1 MLTIGQQVEQL
12 INEKAKDRD
21 FSERKLTLGICSKTS
36 LFKLLNG
43 STVSD
48 PRFLKILIQRLGKS
62 PNKLEFIAPKEYI
75 DLVYLQQL
83 FDDSIDKRDEAKAL
97 ELKRQI
103 DDFSVFDDYKN
114 IKHMYSLRNEAAYEY
129 YIKLDPARASTC
141 IRQAIEIT
149 APGINGSNLQEYM
162 LSTIE
167 LENILFLCLM
177 MTENDENTEES
188 IRQLVDAVLSYIEQH
203 ISDREEQAYIVPKVK
218 WLSGILF
225 LKAGETRKAVEEC
238 SAGLEL
244 LRRDG
249 LLQMSIP
256 LLDVI
261 TEYGQGCDLPDQFE
275 DYREYKDLIEKLSEK
290 YMDPKANF
298 DSLFLNT
305 ERAVY
310 HYEAEVYRGQR
321 LLKQL
326 TQDNIADFT
335 DSSSD
340 IVSRYETG
348 KRSPRQKNYSKLANA
363 LEIDYSKQGTFLI
376 SKSFQLLEEERAIT
390 SLLIYEKY
398 NLAEEKLEALSSRI
412 DSSICSNHI
421 LLTVY
426 KNHIGLLNGTLTP
439 ETVLK
444 EDLSLLDEIYPIH
457 RSEVERPPFLA
468 ENGLVTQVY
477 SCYGKLGMKDEAS
490 NLCDRVA
497 KTFEH
502 SYVPKTLQQRT
513 ANVHISNRTRY
524 HKDYAFVKTA
534 ITQRLE
540 CRNLNGLDMILSSH
554 AVHIYQTDNALSA
567 EYATMS
573 LTAAKLR
580 KGPNIIRGKKFLE
593 KRYLS
598 NPQS

>member
-1 MLTIGQQVEQL
+1 
-12 INEKAKDRD
+12 
-21 FSERKLTLGICSKTS
+21 
-36 LFKLLNG
+36 
-43 STVSD
+43 
-48 PRFLKILIQRLGKS
+48 LGKS

-275 DYREYKDLIEKLSEK
+275 DYREYKDLIEKLSRK
-290 YMDPKANF
+290 YMDKKACF
-298 DSLFLNT
+298 DSLFLDT
-305 ERAVY
+305 ERAIY

-340 IVSRYETG
+340 IVSRYERG
-348 KRSPRQKNYSKLANA
+348 RRSPRPKNYTKLVDV
-363 LEIDYSKQGTFLI
+363 LDIEYSKQGTFLV
-376 SKSFQLLEEERAIT
+376 SENFRLLEDERTIN
-390 SLLIYEKY
+390 SLLIREKY
-398 NLAEEKLEALSSRI
+398 DLAEEKHRALSRKI
-412 DSSICSNHI
+412 DCSVRSNWI
-421 LLTVY
+421 ILTVQ
-426 KNHIGLLNGTLTP
+426 KNLIGLLNGTLTSD
-439 ETVLK
+439 TVLK
-444 EDLSLLDEIYPIH
+444 EDLDLLDETYPIH
-457 RSEVERPPFLA
+457 RVKVERPPFLMESNLLA
-468 ENGLVTQVY
+468 QIY
-477 SCYGKLGMKDEAS
+477 SCYRTIGKLDTACD
-490 NLCDRVA
+490 LCDKVA
-497 KTFEH
+497 ETFDH
-502 SYVPKTLQQRT
+502 SYVPKILQQRT
-513 ANVHISNRTRY
+513 VGVHVSNQPRY
-524 HKDYAFVKTA
+524 HKDYSYVKEA
-534 ITQRLE
+534 ITLRLE
-540 CRNLNGLDMILSSH
+540 CRNLNGLDMILSSY
-554 AVHIYQTDNALSA
+554 AAHIYTTNKIISR
-567 EYATMS
+567 EYADLS
-573 LTAAKLR
+573 LAAAKLHR
-580 KGPNIIRGKKFLE
+580 VPNILIIKEFIE
-593 KRYLS
+593 KWY
-598 NPQS
+598 